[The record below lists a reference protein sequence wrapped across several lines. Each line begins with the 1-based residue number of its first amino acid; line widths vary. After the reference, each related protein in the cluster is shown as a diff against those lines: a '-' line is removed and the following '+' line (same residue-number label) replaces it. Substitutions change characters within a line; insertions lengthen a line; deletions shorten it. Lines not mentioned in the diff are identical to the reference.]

1 MRRSTCRTAAWAL
14 ITIGACAGAARAAD
28 VTTPIQLVA
37 YKHGYG
43 FVLAEGRGT
52 ATDGWVITGQV
63 PQASLGT
70 FWLYSTDEGVRVDR
84 AVTEESQGV
93 ESAAVQ
99 TYEDLLRANVGSE
112 VEVRL
117 TDGKAVEGT
126 LVAVLPALP
135 PATSPN
141 DPVSSLV
148 RPEYAYRYSYNP
160 VPGAPGGP
168 VTHLVVQAGEET
180 TTVSAGTI
188 STVQFGNEPPKE
200 FARPAREKKLSA
212 RLLRGDEPVS
222 GDVSL
227 GMGYM
232 AKGVRWIPTYAV
244 HRDGDDTVRLRLH
257 ATFINEAV
265 ALADTTVHFA
275 VGVPNFI
282 QQDVLSPLSLETT
295 WAGLS
300 SYFAQ
305 MAPQD
310 ARRRD
315 AYSNAMMTQSVMGGG
330 YGGGGMMGGEGAV
343 YNPLDTGA
351 LEAAD
356 VSGAGADELFFY
368 RIDHVTMAK
377 GARGTF
383 SLLDTQ
389 VPVEDVYLWDILQGV
404 LDYREDEGRPTERL
418 SPEELAAQ
426 LAASRVWHALRLTN
440 QSEVP
445 WTTGPAMAMV
455 ESKPV
460 GQDLLRYTPPGAKV
474 DLKTTVAPD
483 ILAESSESETARQRD
498 ARTVRGVHYDL
509 VTVEGRLHVAN
520 HKTDAVR
527 LSARRELQGEM
538 IRADA
543 EPQVRKVAR
552 KLTFL
557 NPTTELVWDLSV
569 DAQQARDVIYQYK
582 VYVRQ

>member
-1 MRRSTCRTAAWAL
+1 MMLWALMAVGPSSTAAQANGL
-14 ITIGACAGAARAAD
+14 AAP
-28 VTTPIQLVA
+28 VQLVA

-43 FVLAEGRGT
+43 FVLSEGRT
-52 ATDGWVITGQV
+52 RATDGWITTGQV

-84 AVTEESQGV
+84 AMTEENQGT

-112 VEVRL
+112 VKVRL

-141 DPVSSLV
+141 DPVPSLV
-148 RPEYAYRYSYNP
+148 RPEYAYRYGYGP
-160 VPGAPGGP
+160 VPVAPGGP
-168 VTHLVVQAGEET
+168 VTHLVVQSGQET
-180 TTVSAGTI
+180 TTVSVGTV

-200 FARPAREKKLSA
+200 FARPSRQKKLSA
-212 RLLRGDEPVS
+212 HLLRGDEPVS
-222 GDVSL
+222 GDVSF

-232 AKGVRWIPTYAV
+232 AKGIRWIPTYAV
-244 HRDGDDTVRLRLH
+244 HRGGDGAVRLRLH

-282 QQDVLSPLSLETT
+282 QQDVVSPLSLETAWT
-295 WAGLS
+295 GLS

-310 ARRRD
+310 GRRRD
-315 AYSNAMMTQSVMGGG
+315 AYSNAMMTQSAM
-330 YGGGGMMGGEGAV
+330 GGGMMGGEGAV
-343 YNPLDTGA
+343 YNPLDDSA
-351 LEAAD
+351 LEATD

-383 SLLDTQ
+383 SLLDMQ
-389 VPVEDVYLWDILQGV
+389 VPCEDVYLWDILQGV
-404 LDYREDEGRPTERL
+404 LDYREDAARPTERL

-440 QSEVP
+440 QSDVP
-445 WTTGPAMAMV
+445 WTTGPALAMV

-460 GQDLLRYTPPGAKV
+460 GQDLLRYTPAGAKV

-483 ILAESSESETARQRD
+483 ILAESTESEIARHRD
-498 ARTVRGVHYDL
+498 ALTIHAIHYDL
-509 VTVEGRLHVAN
+509 VTVEGTLHVAN
-520 HKTDAVR
+520 HKTEAVR
-527 LSARRELQGEM
+527 LSARRELQGDL

-543 EPQVRKVAR
+543 EPQARKVAR
-552 KLTFL
+552 KLNFA
-557 NPTTELVWDLSV
+557 NPTTELVWDLTI
-569 DAQQARDVIYQYK
+569 DPQQARDITYQYR

>member
-1 MRRSTCRTAAWAL
+1 MRGSAFGAAASVL
-14 ITIGACAGAARAAD
+14 ITLALCAAATQAAD
-28 VTTPIQLVA
+28 ITTPIQLVA

-52 ATDGWVITGQV
+52 ATDGWVTTSQV

-84 AVTEESQGV
+84 AVTEESQGT
-93 ESAAVQ
+93 ESATVQ
-99 TYEDLLRANVGSE
+99 TYDDLLRANIGSE
-112 VEVRL
+112 VDVRL
-117 TDGKAVEGT
+117 TEGRTVEGT
-126 LVAVLPALP
+126 LAAVLPALP
-135 PATSPN
+135 PAASPN
-141 DPVSSLV
+141 DPVSSLT
-148 RPEYAYRYSYNP
+148 RPEYAYRYNYYGPSP
-160 VPGAPGGP
+160 VQPSGP

-180 TTVSAGTI
+180 VTLSVGTI
-188 STVQFGNEPPKE
+188 VTVRFGNEPPKE
-200 FARPAREKKLSA
+200 FARPAREKRLSA
-212 RLLRGDEPVS
+212 HLLRGDEPVS

-244 HRDGDDTVRLRLH
+244 HRDGDGTVRLRLH

-265 ALADTTVHFA
+265 SLADTTVHFA

-282 QQDVLSPLSLETT
+282 QQDVVSPLSLETAWT
-295 WAGLS
+295 GLS

-305 MAPQD
+305 IAPQD

-315 AYSNAMMTQSVMGGG
+315 AFSNAMMTQSAMMGGG
-330 YGGGGMMGGEGAV
+330 MVGGEGAV
-343 YNPLDTGA
+343 YNPLDA
-351 LEAAD
+351 SAIEAAD
-356 VSGAGADELFFY
+356 VSGAGADEMFFY
-368 RIDHVTMAK
+368 RIDHVTMIK

-383 SLLDTQ
+383 SLLDTR

-404 LDYREDEGRPTERL
+404 LDYREDGGRPNERL

-440 QSEVP
+440 DTQVP
-445 WTTGPAMAMV
+445 WTTGPALSMV

-460 GQDLLRYTPPGAKV
+460 GQDLLRYTPPGAKA

-483 ILAESSESETARQRD
+483 ILAESTESETARQRD
-498 ARTVRGVHYDL
+498 AMAVHGIHYDL
-509 VTVEGRLHVAN
+509 VTVEGKLHVSN
-520 HKTDAVR
+520 HKSEAVR
-527 LSARRELQGEM
+527 LSARRELQGEL

-543 EPQVRKVAR
+543 DPQARMVAR
-552 KLTFL
+552 KLTFA
-557 NPTTELVWDLSV
+557 NPTTELVWDLTV
-569 DAQQARDVIYQYK
+569 EPQQARDITYQYR